1 MNKQTEV
8 EVEMKDG
15 TIKFAANVG
24 VIETLIES
32 EVINTIAEIGNDYD
46 LTKRD
51 DIITLSEMIAC
62 HLEASTKIHI
72 HPSRVICEFLH
83 QLKRG

>member
-1 MNKQTEV
+1 MNKQT

-15 TIKFAANVG
+15 TIKYATDID

-32 EVINTIAEIGNDYD
+32 EVINTIAEVGNDYD
-46 LTKRD
+46 LTKRE

-62 HLEASTKIHI
+62 HLEASTKINI

-83 QLKRG
+83 QLKRN

>member
-1 MNKQTEV
+1 MDTQNKV

-15 TIKFAANVG
+15 STKFAAD

-46 LTKRD
+46 LNKRD

-62 HLEASTKIHI
+62 HLEASTKVRI

-83 QLKRG
+83 QLKRS

>member
-1 MNKQTEV
+1 MNTNTKV

-15 TIKFAANVG
+15 STKFAVD

-32 EVINTIAEIGNDYD
+32 EVINTIAEVGNDYD
-46 LTKRD
+46 LTKRE

-72 HPSRVICEFLH
+72 HPSRVICVFLH
-83 QLKRG
+83 QLKRN

>member
-1 MNKQTEV
+1 MNKQTKV

-15 TIKFAANVG
+15 SVKFAVD

-46 LTKRD
+46 LTKRED
-51 DIITLSEMIAC
+51 LITLSEMIAC
-62 HLEASTKIHI
+62 HLKATTKVHI
-72 HPSRVICEFLH
+72 HRSQVLCEFFN